1 MGANKPLTQNPR
13 QGTSKSTYLLLVCSV
28 LLIIA
33 FITNSVL
40 EKSGN
45 EPKLSRKEEEKLQK
59 RLKEIDESEQYALVA
74 MEDGWYPCLH
84 SGRIS
89 CYLKKGEVWK
99 YGVTSKGEFGR
110 YTALFLSKNRV
121 TYFIEYDGTFSEC
134 LKQEQIKLFNYPYLP
149 ENLARLPAE
158 RLSRPP
164 YNSIMR

>member
-84 SGRIS
+84 SGRTTF
-89 CYLKKGEVWK
+89 YLNVGEVWK
-99 YGVTSKGEFGR
+99 YGVTSKGETGR
-110 YTALFLSKNRV
+110 YTELFLFKNRV
-121 TYFIEYDGTFSEC
+121 SYLRQFTGTFSEC
-134 LKQEQIKLFNYPYLP
+134 LKQEQIRLFHYPYTP
-149 ENLARLPAE
+149 ENLARPPAE
-158 RLSRPP
+158 RLPRPP
-164 YNSIMR
+164 YNPIMR